1 MFNIKKL
8 GAYARSLPKSMY
20 FNLKYFP
27 FSKAIRL
34 PILISHRVW
43 LMKTAGNIILPEC
56 KTERIKI
63 GFGEVGIFDKHRSRS
78 IWQVSGTV
86 EFKGKAKI
94 GHGSKISVSGK
105 LIIGSGFC
113 MTAESSIVAQKEISF
128 GNNVLVSWDAL
139 IMDTDFHDIF
149 DEKGQLLNAPMPI
162 RIGDN
167 VWIGCR
173 TLILKGIHIAD
184 GVVVAAASTITKT
197 IDESN
202 AIIAGSPA
210 TVVKEKISWKP

>member
-1 MFNIKKL
+1 MIKKL
-8 GAYARSLPKSMY
+8 HVYALSLPKSLY

-27 FSKAIRL
+27 LRKAIRL

-43 LMKTAGNIILPEC
+43 LMKTAGKVILPEY

-78 IWQVSGTV
+78 IWQVSGTI

-105 LIIGSGFC
+105 LVIGNDFC
-113 MTAESSIVAQKEISF
+113 ITAESSIVAQKEISF

-149 DEKGQLLNAPMPI
+149 DKGGRHLNAPMPI
-162 RIGDN
+162 NISDN

-173 TLILKGIHIAD
+173 TLILKGTHIAD
-184 GVVVAAASTITKT
+184 GVVVAAASTVTKS
-197 IDESN
+197 INESN
-202 AIIAGSPA
+202 AVIAGSPA